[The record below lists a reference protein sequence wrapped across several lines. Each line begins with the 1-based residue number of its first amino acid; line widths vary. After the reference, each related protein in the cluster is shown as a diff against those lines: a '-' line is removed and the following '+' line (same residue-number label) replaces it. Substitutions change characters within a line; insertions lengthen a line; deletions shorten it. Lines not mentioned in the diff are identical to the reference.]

1 MTTQEIQ
8 DYIETAVSSKFDG
21 YTKESLEMMTSEDG
35 DGRFIGK
42 VQAVIYLGL
51 SVAPE
56 IYLAIG
62 NTVKGG
68 QIVKLGMTETLNP
81 TEVELDL
88 MLLKELEIGAEKE

>member
-1 MTTQEIQ
+1 
-8 DYIETAVSSKFDG
+8 
-21 YTKESLEMMTSEDG
+21 MMTSEDG

-51 SVAPE
+51 PVASE

-68 QIVKLGMTETLNP
+68 QIVKFGMTETLNP

-88 MLLKELEIGAEKE
+88 MLLKELEIGAEEQ